1 MNALSLYVKTGIVL
15 AAVLAVAGAAY
26 LLYDA
31 GRQDVTDEVERSN
44 IEAGEAANDAAMS
57 WRRCRDAGGVFDFAS
72 GECRR
77 SP

>member
-31 GRQDVTDEVERSN
+31 GRQDVTDEIERSN

>member
-1 MNALSLYVKTGIVL
+1 MNALSLYVKAGIAL
-15 AAVLAVAGAAY
+15 AAVLTVVGAAY

-31 GRQDVTDEVERSN
+31 GRQDVTDEVERGN

>member
-1 MNALSLYVKTGIVL
+1 MNALSLYVKAGIAL
-15 AAVLAVAGAAY
+15 ATVLAVASAAY

-31 GRQDVTDEVERSN
+31 GRQDATDEVERSN
-44 IEAGEAANDAAMS
+44 IEAGEAANGAAMS
-57 WRRCRDAGGVFDFAS
+57 WRRCRDAGGLFDFAS